1 MDLSGFWTIA
11 TLAFI
16 VGVAAVIG
24 LVGYYWFV
32 VVPRRLEERDAGPDA
47 PSGRPTVGS

>member
-16 VGVAAVIG
+16 VGAAGVIG
-24 LVGYYWFV
+24 FVGYYWFV
-32 VVPRRLEERDAGPDA
+32 VVPRRLEERDGGADA
-47 PSGRPTVGS
+47 PSGRPTVDS